1 MAMRVWVGASLPRV
15 HFRRIDGRW
24 GCEWTRETV
33 KPLNYPDA
41 GDPCLKD
48 GNGNLGK
55 FKEHKT
61 L

>member
-1 MAMRVWVGASLPRV
+1 MSISEGLTDVEAVSEPARLSN
-15 HFRRIDGRW
+15 
-24 GCEWTRETV
+24 
-33 KPLNYPDA
+33 PLNYPDA

-48 GNGNLGK
+48 DNGNLGK